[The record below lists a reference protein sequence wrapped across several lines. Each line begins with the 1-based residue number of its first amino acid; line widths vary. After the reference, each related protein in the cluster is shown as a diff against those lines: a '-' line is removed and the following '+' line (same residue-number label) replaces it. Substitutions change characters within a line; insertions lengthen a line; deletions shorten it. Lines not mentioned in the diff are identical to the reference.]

1 MSQLSI
7 LAVQNAPLLRAIKTN
22 PLAQKADLATAT
34 GKDRSNLNRSIAAL
48 VEAGLVV
55 ESDSGSRN
63 LTDDGEAQLAA
74 VDRAEGKPGLPGGD
88 RWPQQVG
95 DIRLLNHAQI
105 FPDHANA
112 RVDWDSDEARE
123 ELDALR
129 ADIVQY
135 GLLQNLVVR
144 ADDFGDTLKVLNDA
158 GETMP
163 VFTLV
168 GGERR
173 WRAIGLAIAEDDWPR
188 DRPIPCRVV
197 ELDTLG
203 QRLAALSENL
213 QRRNLNPLE
222 KAKAFDGLAKAF
234 AEQGIEDDKIN
245 REIADR
251 VGVTIEHV
259 QQHRSFLKLDEAD
272 QQRLTLPKDDP
283 RRMSVREA
291 RQKASNKEASK
302 PLDLTPAERLLFA
315 ELTHRARSIAS
326 YSFNDFEVGPDAAYD
341 PTLALLI
348 EKTIVSD
355 VHRVGYGELTGR
367 FALRLRWDGHPER
380 YFAWFDKGKGKAL
393 DVGLEEEQAASGQT
407 RAEGATYVTPWLTGP
422 FELDEQCKGMVAE
435 KDARDAE
442 NAERA
447 RLSQEEREALAKK
460 YADARQKHLQ
470 LLNAAADAPPAEV
483 GEATI
488 EAAEVIDAPL
498 PWRLN
503 PDGMVVAANGKAVQ
517 RFGNYY
523 GSPGD
528 NDMTVAQIV
537 VVAVNSAAG
546 LPTPPVEFKGQAV
559 EGMDEEEFLDV
570 MAQNLESRA
579 EADDEAEFEV
589 YQGQASEILAT
600 FLEDNGVAYGEDGF
614 DWTDEGAVALIDGH
628 MSDAG
633 GEPAQGEADRAA
645 A

>member
-1 MSQLSI
+1 MIELNP
-7 LAVQNAPLLRAIKTN
+7 LAVQNAALLREIAKREDGLTVAEIARRIDRDESNTRRAIKSLTSEG
-22 PLAQKADLATAT
+22 LVV
-34 GKDRSNLNRSIAAL
+34 S
-48 VEAGLVV
+48 VEAGLTVGGR
-55 ESDSGSRN
+55 EQMDAI
-63 LTDDGEAQLAA
+63 E
-74 VDRAEGKPGLPGGD
+74 RAEGGEGKPGSSEP
-88 RWPQQVG
+88 VG
-95 DIRLLNHAQI
+95 DIRLIAHAQI
-105 FPDHANA
+105 FPDHGNA
-112 RVDWDSDEARE
+112 RRDWDSDEAKN
-123 ELDALR
+123 ELHALR
-129 ADIVQY
+129 DDIVEF

-144 ADDFGDTLKVLNDA
+144 PDDFGDVLKVTNDQ
-158 GETMP
+158 GDVVP
-163 VFTLV
+163 VYTLI

-173 WRAIGLAIAEDDWPR
+173 WRAIGLAIAQGDWPA
-188 DRPIPCRVV
+188 DRLIPCRVV
-197 ELDTLG
+197 ELDSLG

-234 AEQGIEDDKIN
+234 ADQGIEDDKIN

-341 PTLALLI
+341 PTIALLI
-348 EKTIVSD
+348 EKTFVSD

-407 RAEGATYVTPWLTGP
+407 RAEGATYITPWLNGP
-422 FELDEQCKGMVAE
+422 FELDEQGKGMVAE

-447 RLSQEEREALAKK
+447 RLSQEEREALARK

-470 LLNAAADAPPAEV
+470 LLNAAAEAPPAEV

-559 EGMDEEEFLDV
+559 DFMDEEEFLDV

-579 EADDEAEFEV
+579 EAGDETTFDV
-589 YQGQASEILAT
+589 YQGQASEILST

-628 MSDAG
+628 LAGDVDA
-633 GEPAQGEADRAA
+633 EAEDDKAA